1 MEWMCRIQRIDFL
14 DWSIG
19 VTVDPQPSGRKSH
32 GNARATC
39 RPLRA
44 RHVLRSLRSG
54 RGALPRPPGRRPGA
68 RPERRPGLGAVR
80 CARRDG
86 AVGGDPA
93 RPALPRRRRH
103 PRLAGPGGPAGACP
117 DRAPPDLPV
126 RRQLPAACDRPGG
139 RPPPPDDPRTVE
151 EARAEIAA
159 VMDRRAAEDLPYV
172 FIGLPSTITGPYD
185 DVVLPSWAKQ
195 PDWELELAAVIARP
209 AHRVSVEEALEYVAG
224 YTIANDL
231 TDRATVFRRDMK
243 AIGTDW
249 LRCKNAP
256 GFTPLGPWLVPA
268 GSIADP
274 GDLRVTLKLNGET
287 MQDESTKDMLFGVAR
302 LVSYISQT
310 ARLLPGDLVLTGSP
324 AGNGIHWGR
333 LLRDGDVM
341 EGSITG
347 LGVQRTR
354 CVEEGTA

>member
-1 MEWMCRIQRIDFL
+1 MATLAQPAGPFALGTFSAPEGPRFPGLVAADRVLDLSRALDGAPADIRAVLDRWEEFL
-14 DWSIG
+14 P
-19 VTVDPQPSGRKSH
+19 V
-32 GNARATC
+32 
-39 RPLRA
+39 LRA
-44 RHVLRSLRSG
+44 L
-54 RGALPRPPGRRPGA
+54 ADDPG
-68 RPERRPGLGAVR
+68 
-80 CARRDG
+80 
-86 AVGGDPA
+86 
-93 RPALPRRRRH
+93 
-103 PRLAGPGGPAGACP
+103 P
-117 DRAPPDLPV
+117 DRYPLDGLRVHAPVEPRQIFQSGANYRQHVIDLEV
-126 RRQLPAACDRPGG
+126 AHRT
-139 RPPPPDDPRTVE
+139 PDDPRTAE
-151 EARAEIAA
+151 QARAEIAA

-172 FIGLPSTITGPYD
+172 FIGLPSTVAGPYD
-185 DVVLPSWAKQ
+185 DVVLPSWAEQ
-195 PDWELELAAVIARP
+195 PDWELELAAVIAKP
-209 AHRVSVEEALEYVAG
+209 AYRVPEAEALEYVAG

-274 GDLRVTLKLNGET
+274 GDLRVTLKLNGDT

-333 LLRDGDVM
+333 LLRDGDVL

-354 CVEEGTA
+354 CVAEAAA

>member
-1 MEWMCRIQRIDFL
+1 MATITQPAGPFALGTFCASGGKPFPGLLVRDRVLDLSSALDGAPTDMRAVVARWEKTLPVLHALADDHAL
-14 DWSIG
+14 DW
-19 VTVDPQPSGRKSH
+19 
-32 GNARATC
+32 
-39 RPLRA
+39 RPLAGLEVHAPIEPRQIFQSGA
-44 RHVLRSLRSG
+44 NYRQHVIDLEVAHRS
-54 RGALPRPPGRRPGA
+54 
-68 RPERRPGLGAVR
+68 
-80 CARRDG
+80 
-86 AVGGDPA
+86 
-93 RPALPRRRRH
+93 
-103 PRLAGPGGPAGACP
+103 
-117 DRAPPDLPV
+117 
-126 RRQLPAACDRPGG
+126 
-139 RPPPPDDPRTVE
+139 PDDPRTVE

-172 FIGLPSTITGPYD
+172 FLGLPGTIAGPYD
-185 DVVLPSWAKQ
+185 DVVLPDWAAQ
-195 PDWELELAAVIARP
+195 PDWELELAAVIAGP
-209 AHRVSVEEALEYVAG
+209 AYRVSVEEALEHVAG
-224 YTIANDL
+224 YAIANDL

-249 LRCKNAP
+249 LRSKNAP

-268 GSIADP
+268 GSIGDP

-287 MQDESTKDMLFGVAR
+287 MQDESTADMLFGVAR

-354 CVEEGTA
+354 CVAEGAA

>member
-1 MEWMCRIQRIDFL
+1 MKPAAASASFSGPFALGVLSASDQAPFPGLVISGGRVL
-14 DWSIG
+14 DLRTALGEPTLTTRAIIERW
-19 VTVDPQPSGRKSH
+19 DEMLPRLH
-32 GNARATC
+32 GLAADETADW
-39 RPLRA
+39 RPLERLRA
-44 RHVLRSLRSG
+44 HTPVEPRQVFQSGANYRQHVIDLEVAHRS
-54 RGALPRPPGRRPGA
+54 
-68 RPERRPGLGAVR
+68 
-80 CARRDG
+80 
-86 AVGGDPA
+86 
-93 RPALPRRRRH
+93 
-103 PRLAGPGGPAGACP
+103 
-117 DRAPPDLPV
+117 
-126 RRQLPAACDRPGG
+126 
-139 RPPPPDDPRTVE
+139 PDDPRTVE

-172 FIGLPSTITGPYD
+172 FIGLPSAITGPFD
-185 DVVLPSWAKQ
+185 DVVLPDWAEQ

-209 AHRVSVEEALEYVAG
+209 AYRVTVEEALEYVAG

-256 GFTPLGPWLVPA
+256 GFTPLGPWIVPA
-268 GSIADP
+268 ESIADP

-287 MQDESTKDMLFGVAR
+287 MQDEPTKDMLFGIAR

-310 ARLLPGDLVLTGSP
+310 SRLLPGDLVLTGSP
-324 AGNGIHWGR
+324 AGNGMHWGR

-347 LGVQRTR
+347 LGAQRTR
-354 CVEEGTA
+354 CVAEGTVS

>member
-1 MEWMCRIQRIDFL
+1 MATLTQPAGPFALGTFSLPDGEPFPGLLAKGRVLDLSGALAWTPSEVSAVVERWEEALPILHVLADEEAL
-14 DWSIG
+14 DWRPREGLRVHAPIE
-19 VTVDPQPSGRKSH
+19 PRQIFQSGANYRQ
-32 GNARATC
+32 
-39 RPLRA
+39 
-44 RHVLRSLRSG
+44 HVIDLEVAHRS
-54 RGALPRPPGRRPGA
+54 
-68 RPERRPGLGAVR
+68 
-80 CARRDG
+80 
-86 AVGGDPA
+86 
-93 RPALPRRRRH
+93 
-103 PRLAGPGGPAGACP
+103 
-117 DRAPPDLPV
+117 
-126 RRQLPAACDRPGG
+126 
-139 RPPPPDDPRTVE
+139 PDDPRTVE

-172 FIGLPSTITGPYD
+172 FIGLPTTIAGPYD
-185 DVVLPSWAKQ
+185 DVVLPAWAEK
-195 PDWELELAAVIARP
+195 PDWELELAAVIAKP

-249 LRCKNAP
+249 LRSKNAP

-268 GSIADP
+268 ESISDP

-302 LVSYISQT
+302 LVSHISQT
-310 ARLLPGDLVLTGSP
+310 SRLLPGDLVLTGSP

-333 LLRDGDVM
+333 LLQGGDVM

-354 CVEEGTA
+354 CVEETA

>member
-1 MEWMCRIQRIDFL
+1 MATLAQPAGPFALGTFSAEDGDPFPGLLAKDRVLDLSTTL
-14 DWSIG
+14 DWA
-19 VTVDPQPSGRKSH
+19 PSGL
-32 GNARATC
+32 RAVVERWEETLPVLHSLADDDTLGW
-39 RPLRA
+39 RPLEDLRVHA
-44 RHVLRSLRSG
+44 PIAPRQIFQSGANYRQHVIDLEVAHRS
-54 RGALPRPPGRRPGA
+54 
-68 RPERRPGLGAVR
+68 
-80 CARRDG
+80 
-86 AVGGDPA
+86 
-93 RPALPRRRRH
+93 
-103 PRLAGPGGPAGACP
+103 
-117 DRAPPDLPV
+117 
-126 RRQLPAACDRPGG
+126 
-139 RPPPPDDPRTVE
+139 PDDPRTVE

-172 FIGLPSTITGPYD
+172 FIGLPSAITGPYD
-185 DVVLPSWAKQ
+185 DVVLPSWARQ
-195 PDWELELAAVIARP
+195 PDWELELAAVIAKP
-209 AHRVSVEEALEYVAG
+209 AYRVSVEEALGYVAG

-249 LRCKNAP
+249 LRSKNAP

-268 GSIADP
+268 GSVADP
-274 GDLRVTLKLNGET
+274 GDLRVTLRLNGET

-302 LVSYISQT
+302 LVSYASQS
-310 ARLLPGDLVLTGSP
+310 AQLLPGDLVLTGSP

-354 CVEEGTA
+354 CVAEGSA

>member
-1 MEWMCRIQRIDFL
+1 MATLAQPVGPFALGTFSALSAPDGAPFPGLLADGRVLDLSGAL
-14 DWSIG
+14 DWA
-19 VTVDPQPSGRKSH
+19 PSDV
-32 GNARATC
+32 RA
-39 RPLRA
+39 
-44 RHVLRSLRSG
+44 VM
-54 RGALPRPPGRRPGA
+54 
-68 RPERRPGLGAVR
+68 ERWEET
-80 CARRDG
+80 
-86 AVGGDPA
+86 
-93 RPALPRRRRH
+93 
-103 PRLAGPGGPAGACP
+103 
-117 DRAPPDLPV
+117 LPV
-126 RRQLPAACDRPGG
+126 LHSLADDDTLDWRALEDLRVHAPIEPRQIFQSGANYRQHVIDLEVAHR
-139 RPPPPDDPRTVE
+139 PPDDPRTVE

-274 GDLRVTLKLNGET
+274 GDLRVTLRLNGET

>member
-1 MEWMCRIQRIDFL
+1 MSTLAQPAGPFALGTFSTPDGAPFPGLLARERVL
-14 DWSIG
+14 DLSRALAWA
-19 VTVDPQPSGRKSH
+19 PSD
-32 GNARATC
+32 
-39 RPLRA
+39 LRA
-44 RHVLRSLRSG
+44 VVERWEE
-54 RGALPRPPGRRPGA
+54 ALP
-68 RPERRPGLGAVR
+68 L
-80 CARRDG
+80 
-86 AVGGDPA
+86 
-93 RPALPRRRRH
+93 LH
-103 PRLAGPGGPAGACP
+103 RLAEEDTLDRLPLDGLRVHAPLEPRQIFQSGANY
-117 DRAPPDLPV
+117 RQHVIDLEV
-126 RRQLPAACDRPGG
+126 AHRS
-139 RPPPPDDPRTVE
+139 PDDPRTVE

-159 VMDRRAAEDLPYV
+159 IMDRRAAEDLPYV
-172 FIGLPSTITGPYD
+172 FIGLPSTIAGPYD
-185 DVVLPSWAKQ
+185 DVVLPAWAEQ

-209 AHRVSVEEALEYVAG
+209 AYRVPVEEALEYVAG

-274 GDLRVTLKLNGET
+274 GDLRVTLKLNGDT

-310 ARLLPGDLVLTGSP
+310 SRLLPGDLVLTGSP

-354 CVEEGTA
+354 CVEESV

>member
-1 MEWMCRIQRIDFL
+1 MATPAQPAGPFALGTFSAEDGDPFPGLLAKERVLDLSTTL
-14 DWSIG
+14 DWA
-19 VTVDPQPSGRKSH
+19 PSGL
-32 GNARATC
+32 RAVVERWEETLPVLHSLADDDTLGW
-39 RPLRA
+39 RPLEDLRVHA
-44 RHVLRSLRSG
+44 PIAPRQIFQSGANYRQHVIDLEVAHRS
-54 RGALPRPPGRRPGA
+54 
-68 RPERRPGLGAVR
+68 
-80 CARRDG
+80 
-86 AVGGDPA
+86 
-93 RPALPRRRRH
+93 
-103 PRLAGPGGPAGACP
+103 
-117 DRAPPDLPV
+117 
-126 RRQLPAACDRPGG
+126 
-139 RPPPPDDPRTVE
+139 PDDPRTVE

-172 FIGLPSTITGPYD
+172 FIGLPSAVTGPYD
-185 DVVLPSWAKQ
+185 DVVLPSWARQ
-195 PDWELELAAVIARP
+195 PDWELELAAVIAKP
-209 AHRVSVEEALEYVAG
+209 AHRVSVEEALDHVAG

-249 LRCKNAP
+249 LRSKNAP

-268 GSIADP
+268 ESIADP
-274 GDLRVTLKLNGET
+274 GDLRVTLRLNGET

-302 LVSYISQT
+302 LVSYASQS
-310 ARLLPGDLVLTGSP
+310 AQLLPGDLVLTGSP

-354 CVEEGTA
+354 CVAEVPA